1 MIRGCGYRKEA
12 SEFDVVSAEQTVAEV
27 ARDPRALAV
36 LESMGIDQC
45 CGASL
50 SLAEAAAAAGVPL
63 TKLLDA
69 LHAVKATSV

>member
-1 MIRGCGYRKEA
+1 MIRGCGCCKQTADLEG
-12 SEFDVVSAEQTVAEV
+12 VSAEQTVAEV

-36 LESMGIDQC
+36 LESMGINHC
-45 CGASL
+45 CGGNL

-63 TKLLDA
+63 TTLLDA